1 MIRLESSVDEVVVT
15 VRESAFK
22 IRVIQDMIEYFR
34 MRIGVIGITSPVD
47 IVLVDVTAVQSK
59 SKVCVV
65 HHIAPGCAGG
75 ISTPQLYI
83 INAPVDSHPISILDI
98 GFKDEIVD
106 VVV

>member
-1 MIRLESSVDEVVVT
+1 
-15 VRESAFK
+15 
-22 IRVIQDMIEYFR
+22 MIEYFR
-34 MRIGVIGITSPVD
+34 MRIGVIWISSPLDVV
-47 IVLVDVTAVQSK
+47 IVDVTAVQSK

-65 HHIAPGCAGG
+65 HHITPGCAGG

-83 INAPVDSHPISILDI
+83 VNTPGDSHPIPVLDI